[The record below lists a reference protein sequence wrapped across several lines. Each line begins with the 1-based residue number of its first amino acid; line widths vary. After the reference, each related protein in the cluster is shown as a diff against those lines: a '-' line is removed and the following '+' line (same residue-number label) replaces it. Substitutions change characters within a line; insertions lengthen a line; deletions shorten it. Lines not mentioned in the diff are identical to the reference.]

1 MRTQPRTFTSYN
13 SVISKVLKNEVG
25 ISSSIPSISASN
37 STSKRD
43 CSAIWDTGATHT
55 IIVPKIVTECKLIES
70 GKIDVIG
77 VNGQRERTST
87 YLVDIWLPNRVCLP
101 GIDVAVMSLSGNE
114 DMLIG
119 MDIINLGDFVVSN
132 YNGKT
137 IFSFRM
143 PSLES
148 IDFLPKKDR
157 LNPHTIINESP
168 KIGRNSTCPCGSG
181 KKYKRCCG
189 T

>member
-1 MRTQPRTFTSYN
+1 MRSQPRSFTTYS
-13 SVISKVLKNEVG
+13 SAISNVLKNKVG
-25 ISSSIPSISASN
+25 ISSSIPSIST
-37 STSKRD
+37 STSTRD

-55 IIVPKIVTECKLIES
+55 IITPKIVTEFES

-157 LNPHTIINESP
+157 LNPLQ
-168 KIGRNSTCPCGSG
+168 
-181 KKYKRCCG
+181 
-189 T
+189 